1 MTSNVNDFAM
11 IRPVAIT
18 PALLTSSSVPEPATG
33 ANPDPAEWS
42 NATPYNNGDRAS
54 RASIHKIYQRV
65 GGAGGLT
72 SIAPESDPLN
82 WVLVGGTNR
91 WKMFDGSVEAQTT
104 NNDSIVVVITPGV
117 LADQL
122 ALINIDADT
131 ARVQVA
137 GTGYDQT
144 INLRTRYTN
153 SWFEYF
159 FEPFVYRTD
168 AVFSGLPLLTGNVI
182 TLTLTKTG
190 SVVKCGEMVLG
201 LARALG
207 GVQYGAGAG
216 IIDYSVKQTDQFGST
231 TVVRRPF
238 SKRMNVD
245 LLIDAGRVDE
255 IQKLL
260 ADYRASPV
268 VWVGSGNLYAVLI
281 VYGYYRRFEIVIN
294 YPTHSKCTL
303 ELEGLT

>member
-1 MTSNVNDFAM
+1 MTSNINDFAM

-18 PALLTSSSVPEPATG
+18 PAILTSSSVAEPATG
-33 ANPDPAEWS
+33 ADPDPAEWS
-42 NATPYNNGDRAS
+42 NATPYNNADRAS
-54 RASIHKIYQRV
+54 RSSIHKIYQRV

-91 WKMFDGSVEAQTT
+91 WKMFDGSVGSQTS
-104 NNDSIVVVITPGV
+104 NNDSIVIVLTPGV

-122 ALINIDADT
+122 AILNVYADT

-159 FEPFVYRTD
+159 FEPFVYRSD
-168 AVFSGLPLLTGNVI
+168 AVFTGLPLFTNNVI
-182 TLTLTKTG
+182 TVTLSKTG
-190 SVVKCGEMVLG
+190 GVARCGEMVLG

-207 GVQYGAGAG
+207 GAQYGASAG
-216 IIDYSVKQTDQFGST
+216 IIDYSVKQTDQFGNT
-231 TVVRRPF
+231 TVVGRPF

-245 LLIDAGRVDE
+245 LLIESARVDE
-255 IQKLL
+255 IQRLL
-260 ADYRASPV
+260 SDYRADPV
-268 VWVGSGNLYAVLI
+268 VWVGSGNLYAALI
-281 VYGYYRRFEIVIN
+281 VYGFFRRFEIVIN
-294 YPTHSKCTL
+294 YPTHAKCTL
-303 ELEGLT
+303 EIEGLT